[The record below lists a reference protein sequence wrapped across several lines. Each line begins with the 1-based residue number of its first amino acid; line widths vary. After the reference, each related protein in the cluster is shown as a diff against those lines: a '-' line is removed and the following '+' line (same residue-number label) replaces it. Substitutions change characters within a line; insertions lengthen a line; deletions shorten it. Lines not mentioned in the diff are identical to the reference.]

1 MRKIVLA
8 LLTVITC
15 TSAAHAADSR
25 RGDLVL
31 HAGAFSA
38 PRDTTPSTQSFVG
51 GAEYRWAPSETLY
64 GLRPTVG
71 ALANADGAMYAYG
84 GFNYDIPWR
93 AIEPFVITPGV
104 FAGAYSQGDSKD
116 LGSWF
121 EFREHLEVT
130 YRFDSGYRVGASIS
144 HLSNASLG
152 DSNPGVETV
161 QAVFSMPM

>member
-1 MRKIVLA
+1 MRKITAALFA
-8 LLTVITC
+8 LLTC
-15 TSAAHAADSR
+15 TTAAHAEGGGK
-25 RGDLVL
+25 GDLVL

-51 GAEYRWAPSETLY
+51 GAEYRWAPSNYLY

-71 ALANADGAMYAYG
+71 ALANGDGAMYGYG
-84 GFNYDIPWR
+84 GFNYDIPIR

-121 EFREHLEVT
+121 EFREHLEVS
-130 YRFDSGYRVGASIS
+130 YKFDSGHRLGASIS

-161 QAVFSMPM
+161 QVVFSMPM